1 MSLLIHDVKEVR
13 KCFYH
18 CAVFFKSWLLTA
30 SSKDL
35 VENGLPVEFL
45 VNDPCLNESM
55 LYVIL

>member
-1 MSLLIHDVKEVR
+1 MLFFNMSLLIHDVKEVR

-35 VENGLPVEFL
+35 DENKVPVEFL
-45 VNDPCLNESM
+45 VDDPSLE
-55 LYVIL
+55 